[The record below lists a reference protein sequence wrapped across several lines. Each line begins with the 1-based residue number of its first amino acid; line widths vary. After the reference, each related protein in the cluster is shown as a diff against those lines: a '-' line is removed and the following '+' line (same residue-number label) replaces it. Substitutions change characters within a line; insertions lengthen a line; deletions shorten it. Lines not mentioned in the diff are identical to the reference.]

1 MNQASI
7 NVVANILGQ
16 TVPVT
21 LNLSSDGAGQWS
33 PSLAAAIAAISFTQ
47 ADASNGQAV
56 LPAGNGLATGD
67 KVDVFW
73 QGGRRYGLT
82 ATVAGDGITVTLAGG
97 TGADLPATGTALTM
111 SKRTVINASFNSA
124 EASVLLVTATTRTS
138 VVFAD
143 ASGNVLLALDL
154 KPGQCC
160 LWWAGSG
167 FACPIAAGTVSAIW
181 VANGDST
188 NTDNLAISVMY
199 EAIS

>member
-33 PSLAAAIAAISFTQ
+33 PSLAVAIAATGFTQ
-47 ADASNGQAV
+47 SDTSNGQVV
-56 LPAGNGLATGD
+56 LPAGNGLHTGD

-82 ATVAGDGITVTLAGG
+82 ATVDGDGVTVTLAGG
-97 TGADLPATGTALTM
+97 AGTDLPATGTAITV

-124 EASVLLVTATTRTS
+124 DASVLLVTATTRTS
-138 VVFAD
+138 VVFVD
-143 ASGNVLLALDL
+143 AGGNVLFELDL

-167 FACPIAAGTVSAIW
+167 FACPIGAGTVAAIW

-188 NTDNLAISVMY
+188 NSDNLVISVMY
-199 EAIS
+199 EAVG

>member
-7 NVVANILGQ
+7 NVVASILGQ
-16 TVPVT
+16 TVPIT

-33 PSLAAAIAAISFTQ
+33 PSLGAGNTATSFTQ
-47 ADASNGQAV
+47 TDTSDGQAV
-56 LPAGNGLATGD
+56 LAAGNGLVTND

-73 QGGRRYGLT
+73 QGGRRYGMT
-82 ATVAGDGITVTLAGG
+82 ATVADDGVTVTLAGG
-97 TGADLPATGTALTM
+97 AGADLPATGTAVAVA
-111 SKRTVINASFNSA
+111 KRSVINANFNAA
-124 EASVLLVTATTRTS
+124 EASVLLVTASTRTS

-167 FACPIAAGTVSAIW
+167 FACPIAAGTVAAIW
-181 VANGDST
+181 VANGDGQ
-188 NTDNLAISVMY
+188 NAGNLAISVMY

>member
-33 PSLAAAIAAISFTQ
+33 PTLRAGNAASTFTQ
-47 ADASNGQAV
+47 SDTSDGQAV
-56 LPAGNGLATGD
+56 LPAGNGIQTGD

-73 QGGRRYGLT
+73 QGGRRYGMA
-82 ATVAGDGITVTLAGG
+82 ATVAGDGVTVTLSGGAG
-97 TGADLPATGTALTM
+97 TDLPASGTSLTVT
-111 SKRTVINASFNSA
+111 KRTVINANFSVP
-124 EASVLLVTATTRTS
+124 EASVLLVTASTRTS
-138 VVFAD
+138 VIFAD
-143 ASGNVLLALDL
+143 ASGSVLLALDL
-154 KPGQCC
+154 QPGQCC

-167 FACPIAAGTVSAIW
+167 FACPIAAGTVAAIW
-181 VANGDST
+181 VTNGDGQ
-188 NTDNLAISVMY
+188 NAGNLAISVMY